1 MCSPC
6 PGPVPQKKKIGT
18 SPLGGVMDNVRGL
31 SPTMAA
37 LSLVDAGTALS
48 ASGNGAAQTAGG
60 DTANSDAVRGQ
71 PKGKRARG
79 GRGSDPGWLPCN
91 PSHVN
96 GWAQAMLQLER
107 MGRESMHSLDW
118 KRMGLA
124 TPASQVSRTFSSAIL
139 QTNRSVRFAYDSR
152 YRGEGLAATP
162 RTSCMCSNWTV
173 LLFMQIT

>member
-1 MCSPC
+1 MWC
-6 PGPVPQKKKIGT
+6 PHVLTLLHVFAMSWSGTTQKKIGT

-37 LSLVDAGTALS
+37 LSLGDAGTALS

-91 PSHVN
+91 PS
-96 GWAQAMLQLER
+96 AER
-107 MGRESMHSLDW
+107 LRD
-118 KRMGLA
+118 R
-124 TPASQVSRTFSSAIL
+124 
-139 QTNRSVRFAYDSR
+139 VRVQSD
-152 YRGEGLAATP
+152 
-162 RTSCMCSNWTV
+162 
-173 LLFMQIT
+173 